1 MFSAGGKPVHILSVR
16 VWVMLSMPLPAK
28 AWGPRSGRAGCGW
41 MLQQPEGEGGSPHV
55 LGRRAWAGDARGW
68 LVPCAGD
75 RGMPGPALSPRE
87 CPMGA
92 RSCPHP
98 WVCRRVSVRGLS
110 TLPWRWGDVPQSSSA
125 ADPPPP
131 PPKMHPS
138 INALFGPVGCL
149 AALHPVRV
157 QLPP

>member
-1 MFSAGGKPVHILSVR
+1 
-16 VWVMLSMPLPAK
+16 
-28 AWGPRSGRAGCGW
+28 

-131 PPKMHPS
+131 PQNASLNQRLVWTRGLPGSASPS
-138 INALFGPVGCL
+138 AGP
-149 AALHPVRV
+149 AAAVIDAKPVYK
-157 QLPP
+157 